1 MSTKAR
7 GLGGLIVMVVLGL
20 ALAGAPMAQTT
31 SKSEVLTFEVLS
43 VDGNFLVF
51 HDQKG
56 THGINVPND
65 FRFTVDGKKLSVSEL
80 KPGMK
85 GTAVVTATTTIVPV
99 YVTEFREAVVLQA
112 GPASIIVRDQD
123 GVRKR
128 FSQDQLDKW
137 GIQILKDG
145 RLMRIGE
152 VKEGD
157 VLTAKIV
164 SPVAPVAVTEQDVK
178 ATLDKAPPKVAK
190 AETGTPAAPAPGAAA
205 PAAAPATAPTTAPT
219 TAPMPTPAPSP
230 APTAAP
236 AAPPV
241 SSAEPPAAAS
251 GLGMTSWVLIAVVIA
266 LVLYFL
272 MRGRRKSA

>member
-1 MSTKAR
+1 MRSKAR
-7 GLGGLIVMVVLGL
+7 GLGGFVVMILLGL
-20 ALAGAPMAQTT
+20 AFAGAPMAQTTTT
-31 SKSEVLTFEVLS
+31 SKSEVLTFEVIS

-56 THGINVPND
+56 THGLNVPND
-65 FRFTVDGKKLSVSEL
+65 FRFTVDGKKLSVSDL

-85 GTAVVTATTTIVPV
+85 GTAVVTATTTLVPA
-99 YVTEFREAVVLQA
+99 YVTEFREAVVLQS

-178 ATLDKAPPKVAK
+178 ATLDKAAPKVAK
-190 AETGTPAAPAPGAAA
+190 AETGTPATPAPAAAAPTTA
-205 PAAAPATAPTTAPT
+205 PAAAPTAAP
-219 TAPMPTPAPSP
+219 AP

-236 AAPPV
+236 AAPPA
-241 SSAEPPAAAS
+241 SSTAPPAA
-251 GLGMTSWVLIAVVIA
+251 GTGMGMTSYVLIAVVIA

-272 MRGRRKSA
+272 MRGRRKTE

>member
-1 MSTKAR
+1 MGTKTR
-7 GLGGLIVMVVLGL
+7 GLGGLIVMVALGL

-56 THGINVPND
+56 THGLNVPND

-85 GTAVVTATTTIVPV
+85 GTAVVTSTTTLVPV

-178 ATLDKAPPKVAK
+178 ATLDKAAPKVAK
-190 AETGTPAAPAPGAAA
+190 AETGTPATPAPAAAAPSTA
-205 PAAAPATAPTTAPT
+205 PAAAPTAA
-219 TAPMPTPAPSP
+219 PAPAPAP

-236 AAPPV
+236 AAPPA
-241 SSAEPPAAAS
+241 SSTAPPAA
-251 GLGMTSWVLIAVVIA
+251 GTGMGMTSYVLIAVVIA

-272 MRGRRKSA
+272 MRGRRKTE

>member
-31 SKSEVLTFEVLS
+31 SKSDVLTFEVLS

-80 KPGMK
+80 QPGMK
-85 GTAVVTATTTIVPV
+85 GTAVVTSTTTIVPV

-112 GPASIIVRDQD
+112 GPASIIVRDKD

-128 FSQDQLDKW
+128 FTQSQLDKW
-137 GIQILKDG
+137 GVQILKDG
-145 RLMRIGE
+145 RLMRINE

-157 VLTAKIV
+157 VITATIV
-164 SPVAPVAVTEQDVK
+164 SPAAPVVVTEQEVK
-178 ATLDKAPPKVAK
+178 ASLDKATPPPAK
-190 AETGTPAAPAPGAAA
+190 AESGTPATPPPAAAAPTPAPGAA
-205 PAAAPATAPTTAPT
+205 PSAA
-219 TAPMPTPAPSP
+219 PTPAPAPAP

-241 SSAEPPAAAS
+241 SSAAPPAAES
-251 GLGMTSWVLIAVVIA
+251 GLGMTSYVLIAVVIA
-266 LVLYFL
+266 LVLFFL

>member
-1 MSTKAR
+1 MRSKAR
-7 GLGGLIVMVVLGL
+7 GLGGFVVTILLGL
-20 ALAGAPMAQTT
+20 AFAGAPMAQTT

-56 THGINVPND
+56 THGLNVPND
-65 FRFTVDGKKLSVSEL
+65 FRFTVDGKKMSVSEL

-85 GTAVVTATTTIVPV
+85 GTAVVTSTTTLVPA

-178 ATLDKAPPKVAK
+178 ATLDKAAPKVAK
-190 AETGTPAAPAPGAAA
+190 AETGTPATSTPAPAAGAPATA
-205 PAAAPATAPTTAPT
+205 PAAAPAAEPAAPPAA
-219 TAPMPTPAPSP
+219 APMAPSP
-230 APTAAP
+230 APTA
-236 AAPPV
+236 V
-241 SSAEPPAAAS
+241 PPAEAT
-251 GLGMTSWVLIAVVIA
+251 GMGMTGYVLIAIIIA
-266 LVLYFL
+266 LVLFFV
-272 MRGRRKSA
+272 MRGRRKSP

>member
-1 MSTKAR
+1 MRSKAR
-7 GLGGLIVMVVLGL
+7 GLGGFFVMILLGL
-20 ALAGAPMAQTT
+20 AFASAPMAQTT

-56 THGINVPND
+56 THGLNVPND
-65 FRFTVDGKKLSVSEL
+65 FRFTVDGKKMSVSEL

-85 GTAVVTATTTIVPV
+85 GTAVVTTTTSVIPV

-112 GPASIIVRDQD
+112 GPGSIIVRDKD

-128 FSQDQLDKW
+128 FTQDQLDKW
-137 GIQILKDG
+137 NIQILKDG

-157 VLTAKIV
+157 VITATIV
-164 SPVAPVAVTEQDVK
+164 SPVAPVVVTEQEVK
-178 ATLDKAPPKVAK
+178 ASLDKAAPTPAK
-190 AETGTPAAPAPGAAA
+190 AESGTPATPAPGAAA
-205 PAAAPATAPTTAPT
+205 PAAASTAAPT
-219 TAPMPTPAPSP
+219 PTPTP

-236 AAPPV
+236 AAPPAP
-241 SSAEPPAAAS
+241 SAAPPAEKT
-251 GLGMTSWVLIAVVIA
+251 GMGMTSWVLIAVVIA
-266 LVLYFL
+266 LVLFFL
-272 MRGRRKSA
+272 MRGRRKSD